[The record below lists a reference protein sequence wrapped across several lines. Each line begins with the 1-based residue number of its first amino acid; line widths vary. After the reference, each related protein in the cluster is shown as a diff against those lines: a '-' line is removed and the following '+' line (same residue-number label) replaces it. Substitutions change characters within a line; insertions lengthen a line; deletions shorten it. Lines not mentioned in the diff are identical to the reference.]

1 MKMIEKA
8 QVYFEDSKKD
18 HLEVYTKQINFILN
32 GKYLYFLNYIKILN
46 RKIMKQVYLNKLIEI
61 YLKNMFHQA
70 AHLGMFCQC

>member
-18 HLEVYTKQINFILN
+18 HVEVYTKQINFILN

-46 RKIMKQVYLNKLIEI
+46 RKP
-61 YLKNMFHQA
+61 
-70 AHLGMFCQC
+70 

>member
-1 MKMIEKA
+1 MFTRKLLPSMKMIEKA

-46 RKIMKQVYLNKLIEI
+46 RKIMK
-61 YLKNMFHQA
+61 
-70 AHLGMFCQC
+70 